1 MILTWYGASCFKIET
16 QDMTLAL
23 SPFGKNEALG
33 IAKSPRFKANIMLIS
48 QHTPLY
54 NSASGIDNNP
64 FVIDQPG
71 EYEVGGIFFYG
82 IQTPSA
88 NTAFVIRSEDITIA
102 YLAGMKDVKLSE
114 EIMRRFEN
122 ADILIV
128 PSGGDDVYNSS
139 QAARIAAQLEPCLV
153 IPMHYKVSGMK
164 GKWQGVD
171 AFIKEMNAQPES
183 QDKLNIRKRDIPKE
197 GMRVVVLEP
206 QGITKV

>member
-1 MILTWYGASCFKIET
+1 MILTWYGVSCFKIET

-33 IAKSPRFKANIMLIS
+33 ITKSPRFKANIMLIS

-54 NSASGIDNNP
+54 NSASGIDGNP

-82 IQTPSA
+82 IQTAGA
-88 NTAFVIRSEDITIA
+88 NTAFVIRSEDITLA

-122 ADILIV
+122 ADILLV
-128 PSGGDDVYNSS
+128 PSGGDDVYNGS
-139 QAARIAAQLEPCLV
+139 QAARIAAQLEPSLV

-164 GKWQGVD
+164 GKWQGID

-206 QGITKV
+206 QGLTKV